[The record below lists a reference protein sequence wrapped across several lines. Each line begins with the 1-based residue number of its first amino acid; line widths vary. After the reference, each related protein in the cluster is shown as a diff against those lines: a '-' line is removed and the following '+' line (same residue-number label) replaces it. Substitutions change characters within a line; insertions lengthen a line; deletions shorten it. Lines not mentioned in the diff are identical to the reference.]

1 MREPKISALVIDDH
15 PASRELLSEYLLEE
29 GGFKVFDAGDAR
41 TGFDLFRNNEI
52 DLVLLDVMLPDESG
66 FDLCRRMKSVARGFV
81 PVVMVTA
88 LNSTTDK
95 VQGMEVGADDF
106 ISKPIIREELLART
120 RSHLRTKRMMD
131 RIEQYR
137 AELNAFNQRLQEQVE
152 IRTRQL
158 QGALAELKQA
168 KAEVEETRHE
178 IIERLGTAAEYR
190 DQETGL
196 HVKRMSDYVFQI
208 SLALGLPQAT
218 AESYR
223 LAAPMHD
230 IGKMGVRDHVL
241 FKPAQLEEGEEDLIR
256 QHTIIGAKIMANPR
270 TELLEIA
277 QQMARSHHERWDGTG
292 YPDGLEGEE
301 IPLPARVCAV
311 ADVFDALTSERVYR
325 SVVETLADARARIA
339 AQAGKMFD
347 PEVVKAF
354 ESAYDK
360 ILKERE
366 GDEQC

>member
-1 MREPKISALVIDDH
+1 MREPKISVLVIDDH
-15 PASRELLSEYLLEE
+15 PASRELLSEYFEQE
-29 GGFKVFDAGDAR
+29 GGYEVLDAGDAR
-41 TGFDLFRNNEI
+41 TGFELFRSHDV

-66 FDLCRRMKSVARGFV
+66 FDLCRRMKSVAKNFV

-106 ISKPIIREELLART
+106 ISKPIIREELMART

-137 AELNAFNQRLQEQVE
+137 AELNTFNQRLQEQVE

-158 QGALAELKQA
+158 QGALAELKDA

-178 IIERLGTAAEYR
+178 IIERLGVAAEYR

-196 HVKRMSDYVFQI
+196 HVKRMSDYVYEI
-208 SLALGLPQAT
+208 SLALDLPQAT
-218 AESYR
+218 AESFR

-241 FKPAQLEEGEEDLIR
+241 FKPAQLEEGEEELIR

-270 TELLEIA
+270 TGLLEIA
-277 QQMARSHHERWDGTG
+277 QQMARSHHERWDGAG
-292 YPDGLEGEE
+292 YPDGLQGEE

-325 SVVETLADARARIA
+325 SAVDTFADARDRIVA
-339 AQAGKMFD
+339 DAGTVFD
-347 PEVVKAF
+347 PEVVRAF
-354 ESAYDK
+354 ERAYDK
-360 ILKERE
+360 ILEACE
-366 GDEQC
+366 GDDQ